1 MTISKAKPPSPAS
14 LAGFMSKPYPLMVDV
29 ETTGLK
35 ADYGLAL
42 VIGIRQFR
50 PGRGIRMWH
59 QFILDRT
66 KPDWEK
72 AEHAMLLDFRKF
84 FDVYFAF
91 GEPRIITF
99 NGTRFD
105 VPFLQARLAVQGI
118 SLLPKMRHIDLYF
131 VAKRTFAYTITSRRA
146 KYMQS
151 LFRVGDPNAPFKNSS
166 ELMTWLRATFSRDKA
181 AFARI
186 VDHNKNE
193 CLVSLDYQ
201 TRRLY
206 GLLPRTVPLR

>member
-1 MTISKAKPPSPAS
+1 MITTKQPSAAS
-14 LAGFMSKPYPLMVDV
+14 LAGFMAPPYPLMLDV

-42 VIGIRQFR
+42 VVGLRLFR
-50 PGRGIRMWH
+50 PKRGPRIGN
-59 QFILDRT
+59 QFIIDRT
-66 KPDWEK
+66 SRNWEA
-72 AEHAMLLDFRKF
+72 AEGRMLRDFRRF
-84 FDVYFAF
+84 FDVYFATT
-91 GEPRIITF
+91 EPRIITF

-118 SLLPKMRHIDLYF
+118 PLLPKVRHIDLYYT
-131 VAKRTFAYTITSRRA
+131 AKRTFAYTITSRRA

-151 LFRVGDPNAPFKNSS
+151 LFRVGDPNAPYKSSS
-166 ELMTWLRATFSRDKA
+166 EIMTWLRATFSRDKA
-181 AFARI
+181 AFQRI
-186 VDHNKNE
+186 VDHNANE

-206 GLLPRTVPLR
+206 NLLPRTVPLR

>member
-1 MTISKAKPPSPAS
+1 MRAAVRPSSSAS
-14 LAGFMSKPYPLMVDV
+14 LAGFMEKPYPLMVDV

-50 PGRGIRMWH
+50 PGRSVRVWH

-66 KPDWEK
+66 AKDWER
-72 AEHAMLLDFRKF
+72 AEGKMLRDFRRF
-84 FDVYFAF
+84 FDLYFY
-91 GEPRIITF
+91 GQEPRIITF

-105 VPFLQARLAVQGI
+105 IPFLQARLAVQGI
-118 SLLPKMRHIDLYF
+118 SLLPKMRHIDLYY

-166 ELMTWLRATFSRDKA
+166 ELMTWLRATFSRDRM
-181 AFARI
+181 AFERI

-193 CLVSLDYQ
+193 CLSSLDYQ

-206 GLLPRTVPLR
+206 GLLPRTVPLK